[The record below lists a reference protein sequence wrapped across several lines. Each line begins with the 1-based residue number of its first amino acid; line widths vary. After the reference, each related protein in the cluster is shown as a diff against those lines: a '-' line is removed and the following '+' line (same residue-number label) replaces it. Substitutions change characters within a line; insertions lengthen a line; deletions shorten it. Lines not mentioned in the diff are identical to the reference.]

1 MPFTANSMRKITVC
15 GNIGVG
21 KSTLCTAIAKK
32 IPNAVP
38 VYESFEDNKYQP
50 LFYDEYKKKGNGYN
64 KFAFPMTMWFLNSRY
79 QRELAMDDSNKCY
92 IVDRGMIE
100 DRTIFAQNYIDGGIL
115 SEDETKEYKKTFES
129 YFKKVK
135 SPDYYV
141 YLRASTDT
149 LMARINSRAR
159 GMETTIERSYIE
171 DLQKLYEFNMMPKIE
186 ESEINHS
193 IIETDFMDSHLVV
206 STTYENIMQI
216 ERTAI

>member
-1 MPFTANSMRKITVC
+1 MPFTSAGMRKITVC

-38 VYESFEDNKYQP
+38 VYESFLDNKYQP

-64 KFAFPMTMWFLNSRY
+64 KYAFPMTMWFLNNRY
-79 QRELAMDDSNKCY
+79 ERELSMNDTNKCY

-115 SEDETKEYKKTFES
+115 NSEEEAEYKKTFDA
-129 YFKKVK
+129 YNKKITQ
-135 SPDYYV
+135 PDYYV

-149 LMARINSRAR
+149 LMARINSRSR
-159 GMETTIERSYIE
+159 GMESGIERSYIS
-171 DLQKLYEFNMMPKIE
+171 DLQKLYEQNMMPKIE
-186 ESEINHS
+186 ASGIDHS
-193 IIETDFMDSHLVV
+193 IIETDFMDEHLVV
-206 STTYENIMQI
+206 ETTYDNIMQI
-216 ERTAI
+216 QRSLI